1 MKRREFITLLGGAAA
16 VGWPLAARAQQQTRR
31 IGVLMAESES
41 DPESDARVTA
51 FNQSLAKLGWTIG
64 RNLQIDYRWA
74 AGDVERTRV
83 ATAELLRLAPNVIL
97 AIASPSVRSVQ
108 QAAPTIPI
116 VFIGVSEPIAQGFV
130 QSLSHPGGNVT
141 GFTNLE
147 WGFGA
152 KWVQLLKEIAPH
164 LSRVAIVFN
173 PDTAP
178 YVASFVPS
186 VETAAQELA
195 VEPVM
200 AAVRQPADIDATMHM
215 LAREQGGGLILP
227 PDIFT
232 TTHRKLVVEL
242 AARYGLPTIY
252 PFRFFPVDGGLMSYG
267 IDIPNLFRLAAG
279 YIDRILKGERPAD
292 LPVQQPTKYEFA
304 INLKTAKALGLEV
317 PPTLL
322 AAPTR

>member
-1 MKRREFITLLGGAAA
+1 
-16 VGWPLAARAQQQTRR
+16 
-31 IGVLMAESES
+31 
-41 DPESDARVTA
+41 
-51 FNQSLAKLGWTIG
+51 LAKLGWTIG

-152 KWVQLLKEIAPH
+152 KWGQLLKEIAPH

-173 PDTAP
+173 SDTAP
-178 YVASFVPS
+178 YVASFVQS

-292 LPVQQPTKYEFA
+292 LPVQQPTKNEFA
-304 INLKTAKALGLEV
+304 IHLKTAKALGLEV